1 MYWYQCLAQFLKY
14 AEDGY
19 CLSTLRAVFHVALD
33 RNVKGIEGQNEDLDA
48 NIIGRPG
55 FGTRTLLFYT
65 FGFLVIFEQN
75 KNIWRLE
82 NTGNLLK
89 QPMGCCSHSIRL

>member
-14 AEDGY
+14 AEDGD
-19 CLSTLRAVFHVALD
+19 CLSTLRAVFHVSI
-33 RNVKGIEGQNEDLDA
+33 RPQCKGIEGQNEDLDV
-48 NIIGRPG
+48 NTVGRPG

-65 FGFLVIFEQN
+65 FGFLVIFKQN

-89 QPMGCCSHSIRL
+89 QPMSCRSQSIRL